1 MHFFFPRYELS
12 LLIIT
17 TLIIRNNIFHPIILP
32 WRVSISQLSFFFFK
46 LKTAKRE
53 KKERQRDPLYLSLL
67 YKGKIDS
74 CIIITRYKITRKRER
89 ERRYSNHPSILSSVP
104 YRKQETE
111 QTYFFFQRYNFN
123 EDSSLGSRIF
133 INRTILSNVIY
144 FHALK
149 AALKFQKNH
158 FNQRRFDVHLIR
170 VFFLRFSRP
179 RILV

>member
-89 ERRYSNHPSILSSVP
+89 ERGVIPIIHPYFLLSRTENRRQNKHIFFSN
-104 YRKQETE
+104 
-111 QTYFFFQRYNFN
+111 
-123 EDSSLGSRIF
+123 D
-133 INRTILSNVIY
+133 TILMKTLPLDRGYSLTGQFY
-144 FHALK
+144 
-149 AALKFQKNH
+149 
-158 FNQRRFDVHLIR
+158 RM
-170 VFFLRFSRP
+170 
-179 RILV
+179 

>member
-1 MHFFFPRYELS
+1 MAS
-12 LLIIT
+12 LNFIAL
-17 TLIIRNNIFHPIILP
+17 
-32 WRVSISQLSFFFFK
+32 FFFFK

-89 ERRYSNHPSILSSVP
+89 ERGVIPIIHPYFLLS
-104 YRKQETE
+104 RTE
-111 QTYFFFQRYNFN
+111 NRRQNKHIFFFQRYNFN

>member
-17 TLIIRNNIFHPIILP
+17 TLIIRNNIFYPIILP
-32 WRVSISQLSFFFFK
+32 WRVSISQLSLFFFFK

-89 ERRYSNHPSILSSVP
+89 EALFQSSIHTFFCPVQKTGD
-104 YRKQETE
+104 RTNI
-111 QTYFFFQRYNFN
+111 FFFSN
-123 EDSSLGSRIF
+123 D
-133 INRTILSNVIY
+133 TILMKTLPLDRGYSLTGQFY
-144 FHALK
+144 
-149 AALKFQKNH
+149 
-158 FNQRRFDVHLIR
+158 RM
-170 VFFLRFSRP
+170 
-179 RILV
+179 